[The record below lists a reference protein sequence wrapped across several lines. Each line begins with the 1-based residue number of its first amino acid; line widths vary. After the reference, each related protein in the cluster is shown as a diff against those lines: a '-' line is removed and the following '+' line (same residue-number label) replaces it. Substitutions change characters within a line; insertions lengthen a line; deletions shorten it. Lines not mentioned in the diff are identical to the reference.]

1 MVPGTGAQ
9 EHFWPVREAL
19 LGGTGAGAPEANPPH
34 FLFLEVGMSS
44 PTSSMNNS
52 PAQLTEINRVLSG
65 LNQRLHTLSG
75 GAAVAAVAR
84 AAVRD
89 LRGARWASVT
99 LLRHGQWRPLVA
111 TAPVAQQVDAL
122 QRELGSGPG
131 VEADLTGSVHLV
143 SHLAQDP
150 RWPRFGARASQRLG
164 VASLLT
170 YRMSLLETPDTT
182 VVLTL
187 YSDARDAFDGQTL
200 WAGGILAGHCAMV
213 VSQQLNR
220 QRPGTPAS

>member
-1 MVPGTGAQ
+1 
-9 EHFWPVREAL
+9 
-19 LGGTGAGAPEANPPH
+19 
-34 FLFLEVGMSS
+34 MSS
-44 PTSSMNNS
+44 PTPSMNNS

-75 GAAVAAVAR
+75 GAAVAAVAQ
-84 AAVRD
+84 AAVHD

-131 VEADLTGSVHLV
+131 VEADLTGSVHLA
-143 SHLAQDP
+143 SHLAQDS

-164 VASLLT
+164 VASLLA
-170 YRMSLLETPDTT
+170 YRMSLLEALDTT

-200 WAGGILAGHCAMV
+200 WAGGILASHCAMV
-213 VSQQLNR
+213 VSQQLTR
-220 QRPGTPAS
+220 QRPGRPAS

>member
-1 MVPGTGAQ
+1 
-9 EHFWPVREAL
+9 
-19 LGGTGAGAPEANPPH
+19 
-34 FLFLEVGMSS
+34 MSI
-44 PTSSMNNS
+44 PTPSMNNS
-52 PAQLTEINRVLSG
+52 PAQLTEINRVLAG

-84 AAVRD
+84 TAVRD
-89 LRGARWASVT
+89 LRGARWASVS

-131 VEADLTGSVHLV
+131 VEADLPGIVHLS

-150 RWPRFGARASQRLG
+150 RWPRFGTRASRQLG
-164 VASLLT
+164 VASLLA
-170 YRMSLLETPDTT
+170 YRMPLLEIPDTT

-187 YSDARDAFDGQTL
+187 YSDTRDAFDGQTL
-200 WAGGILAGHCAMV
+200 WAGGIVASHCAMV
-213 VSQQLNR
+213 VSQQLAR
-220 QRPGTPAS
+220 QRTRDPRP